1 MPPVASKTPNG
12 FAALAVCDD
21 AKWRERRRCHRFTG
35 CGVRITSIV
44 DRLQS
49 RWHIAAGRTVHCRR
63 SDCIQSAG
71 DPAPNLLVTHPA
83 TDALLCYLFP
93 VITDT
98 DSELEKAQALLARV
112 DELTDSLKEPGLSKR
127 AQSQRIN
134 EIHRLLDQAAKIM
147 TTVEL
152 VFDAVDADKKSKRLN

>member
-1 MPPVASKTPNG
+1 MAY
-12 FAALAVCDD
+12 
-21 AKWRERRRCHRFTG
+21 R
-35 CGVRITSIV
+35 
-44 DRLQS
+44 S
-49 RWHIAAGRTVHCRR
+49 RKNCTHCRR

-112 DELTDSLKEPGLSKR
+112 DELTASLKEPGLSKS
-127 AQSQRIN
+127 AQSQRMS

-152 VFDAVDADKKSKRLN
+152 VFDAVEAEKKSKRLN